1 MKKFNLFLL
10 GFVLLANSVNAQSA
24 KDIFSSISIFPTE
37 KEVSAQLKTNK
48 PFEKI
53 LKGLDDN
60 INKYEKTIDNEG
72 EATSEEATNRLK
84 ELGVDENAS
93 EESMLSNMNISKADL
108 EALDNMDD
116 NNPAKIAMAMKI
128 AQQYNNSNFAQQSK
142 KQSLAMANR
151 MQGLPENFTGG
162 EISEAQANEMEKRG
176 ELITKVS
183 EYNMEMMTTYS
194 PIIRECESKISEF
207 ESDYDPEKECKA
219 LCEKLSNLKQDETDY
234 NNHTA
239 TLAAINKYN
248 REYHEIECQIA
259 AKKLNHML
267 DILRSSYN
275 KLKPNQNKLITM
287 DDSMVQL
294 NKNMKNGMENVT
306 EVKNMLIEFAKMY
319 KAVLEENTPAPA
331 VQYKTWAEYEQKG
344 MN

>member
-1 MKKFNLFLL
+1 MKKINLFLL
-10 GFVLLANSVNAQSA
+10 GFVLFANSVNAQSA
-24 KDIFSSISIFPTE
+24 KDIFSSISTFPTE
-37 KEVSAQLKTNK
+37 KEIAAQLKSNK

-53 LKGLDDN
+53 LKGLDGN

-72 EATSEEATNRLK
+72 EAATEEATNRLK

-108 EALDNMDD
+108 EALDNMND

-128 AQQYNNSNFAQQSK
+128 AQQYNNSNFAKQSK

-183 EYNMEMMTTYS
+183 EYKMELMTTYN
-194 PIIRECESKISEF
+194 PIIRECEGKIAEF

-219 LCEKLSNLKQDETDY
+219 LYDKLSNLKQDETDY
-234 NNHTA
+234 NNHAA

-259 AKKLNHML
+259 AKKLNHMV
-267 DILRSSYN
+267 DILRNSYN

-287 DDSMVQL
+287 DDSMVQF

-306 EVKNMLIEFAKMY
+306 DVKNMLIEFAKMY
-319 KAVLEENTPAPA
+319 KAVLEDNTPAPA
-331 VQYKTWAEYEQKG
+331 VQYKTWAEYEEKG